1 MSDSGWMSDEEWE
14 DEWQV
19 FFMLENGLIEY
30 TGESQWGEPLF
41 KLTPRFLEFTQI
53 ITDMFDAD
61 ED

>member
-1 MSDSGWMSDEEWE
+1 MSDEEWE